1 MSSPTVLFV
10 SRAPNQNI
18 PLRAEGVLRIQKCAL
33 AGPCY
38 PIATSPG
45 PDAPGSTEART
56 PSGRRPGELKRQR
69 ACRLEAICQD
79 SPTVQAVLRA
89 SEQGVSG
96 LESLNTCRI
105 ERNRKGLGGFL
116 KMGSSLGRNTEQ
128 TEYSFRWRKRR
139 HDTRV
144 YHAKNAVATARNPG
158 LPHLPEAT
166 PVPSPAPHLL
176 RCLPAQPAN
185 EPTRDLSGSQSLV

>member
-116 KMGSSLGRNTEQ
+116 KMGSSLGRNTEH
-128 TEYSFRWRKRR
+128 SFRWKKRR

-144 YHAKNAVATARNPG
+144 YHAKNAVATRGFLTSQRPPLSPV
-158 LPHLPEAT
+158 LPPTSCGVFLLNQPMSQHET
-166 PVPSPAPHLL
+166 SPAPK
-176 RCLPAQPAN
+176 A
-185 EPTRDLSGSQSLV
+185 